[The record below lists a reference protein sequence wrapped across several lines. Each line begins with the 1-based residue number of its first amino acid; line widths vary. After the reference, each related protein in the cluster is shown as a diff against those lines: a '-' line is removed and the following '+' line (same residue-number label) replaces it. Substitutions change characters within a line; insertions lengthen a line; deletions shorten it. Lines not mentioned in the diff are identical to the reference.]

1 VDHYGR
7 CVSVHKPIRVV
18 VLYGGRSSEHSISC
32 LSAVGILRSL
42 DRTRYDV
49 QAVGITRAG
58 AWVQTS
64 TDPDVVRGDRDQL
77 PEVNPE
83 HPAAYFLPEPM
94 ELVSGSSIDTLM
106 GVIRDVDVVFPVL
119 HGPWGEDGTIQG
131 LLEMAAVPYVGS
143 GVFASAAA
151 MDKGYMKTLLAA
163 AGLPVGPYRVV
174 LAQEWKSDSSN
185 VRRELSGLGYPLFV
199 KPARAGSSVGISR
212 VVDAAELDAAIAEAI
227 RWDPR
232 VIIES
237 SLAPT
242 REIECGVMTDGAG
255 RVIASECAEIVVGD
269 GHDFYDFEAKYL
281 DDAADLI
288 VPAELPPDVRAEVHR
303 VAIAAFNALGCEGLA
318 RADFF
323 VSGDQVMIN
332 ELNTMPGFTPISL
345 FPRMWGA
352 TGWDYGDLI
361 DHLVQDAVRRGTGLR
376 A

>member
-1 VDHYGR
+1 VQ
-7 CVSVHKPIRVV
+7 KPIRVV

-64 TDPDVVRGDRDQL
+64 TDPDVVRGDPGQL

-94 ELVSGSSIDTLM
+94 EMISGSAINALM

-119 HGPWGEDGTIQG
+119 HGPWGEDGTVQG

-174 LAQEWKSDSSN
+174 LAQDWKRDSSN
-185 VRRELSGLGYPLFV
+185 VRQELGELGFPLFV

-212 VVDAAELDAAIAEAI
+212 VVSAADLDAAMTEAI

-237 SLAPT
+237 SVAPA
-242 REIECGVMTDGAG
+242 REIECGVMTDDSGQA
-255 RVIASECAEIVVGD
+255 ITSECAEILVGS
-269 GHDFYDFEAKYL
+269 GHDFYDFQAKYL
-281 DDAADLI
+281 DDAADLV
-288 VPAELPPDVRAEVHR
+288 VPAALSSSVRAEVHR
-303 VAIAAFNALGCEGLA
+303 IAIAAFNALGCEGLA

-323 VSGDQVMIN
+323 VSGDRVMIN
-332 ELNTMPGFTPISL
+332 EVNTMPGFTPISL

-361 DHLVQDAVRRGTGLR
+361 DHLIQDAVRRGTGLR